1 MLEEKIFKF
10 NDWYNRKLL
19 RIVSLPPVRVCV
31 CVCVCVCARA
41 PAYMHAHSVPQ
52 YSLTL
57 CDPVDCSL
65 PGSSVHG
72 IL

>member
-31 CVCVCVCARA
+31 CVCVCVCVRAR
-41 PAYMHAHSVPQ
+41 PHICTLTQ
-52 YSLTL
+52 SLST
-57 CDPVDCSL
+57 V
-65 PGSSVHG
+65 
-72 IL
+72 